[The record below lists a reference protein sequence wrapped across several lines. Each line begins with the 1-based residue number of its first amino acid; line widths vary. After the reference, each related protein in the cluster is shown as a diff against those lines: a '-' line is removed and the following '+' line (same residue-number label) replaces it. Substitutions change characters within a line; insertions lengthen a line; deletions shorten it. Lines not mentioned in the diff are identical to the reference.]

1 MWDGLLSCWA
11 HSFTIWVHSNLDLN
25 RKYLFGVFLMHSNLD
40 LNQKYLLGVF
50 LMQLGEFHTN
60 LGTLIDE
67 ILQFG
72 RDYEV
77 LGRFLAS

>member
-1 MWDGLLSCWA
+1 MIVGRDELLSCCA
-11 HSFTIWVHSNLDLN
+11 NSFTIWA
-25 RKYLFGVFLMHSNLD
+25 HSNLD

-67 ILQFG
+67 ILQ
-72 RDYEV
+72 
-77 LGRFLAS
+77 LGEFMKCWVVFFHCGMNTAVVVYVWT